1 MFLRGFR
8 DRRLSTPPPGET
20 GGVMVGVPGSSI
32 SGIVMYNGEG
42 VRFGEIWVRLP
53 EDSSRFRR

>member
-8 DRRLSTPPPGET
+8 DLRLSTPPGET

-32 SGIVMYNGEG
+32 SGIVKE
-42 VRFGEIWVRLP
+42 VSEKEADR
-53 EDSSRFRR
+53 SSSVIIGG